1 MDLEDDT
8 TVLTTLRSFNTF
20 VSRPERA
27 QLQSERSAGSANL
40 QNQYKR
46 HGGISIKQLIR
57 RLASIRIT
65 SPSTNLSL
73 FTNNF
78 YKSVIPAVYTMD
90 LEDDTTVLT
99 TLRSFNTFVSRPER
113 AQLQSERSAGS
124 ANLQNQYKRQM
135 ERLEAAERVHTQ
147 HLYLQLDQ
155 EKKQMERSHKRAR
168 FELEKAVSESARD
181 LGHEVDRNQELLG
194 RIRKLE
200 EREAEDKTKLSE
212 QVEGNS
218 ALCKKL
224 EDLNKKLEDRDNLLN
239 AANQT
244 ITSLKD
250 EIRDLTQKI
259 QNQDL
264 TISTQTLENQELQE
278 QLDLQQRKYQD
289 VFQHCQSLQDAQSS
303 CSEHIIKIK
312 ELETRLSLQEQDIV
326 IVKNVKSEVARL
338 PDLQKELKRLRD
350 DNAFLRENRE
360 NCGLLKEKMEGLRSK
375 LERMEKT
382 KEELINMELQNERLA
397 EKLQAWEFLG
407 QSTGLNIRKPED
419 LSREVIQI
427 HQREITLKE
436 QNYALSSRMRS
447 LERSQSELQAE
458 MTQQSSK
465 SLEEQKK
472 REAQESL
479 VRMLQRRV
487 LLLTKERDG
496 MRAILE
502 SYDGEL
508 APSEYSPILAK
519 RLREAEEILQRTQS
533 HNTDMEAQLTKA
545 QEEMGAL
552 KLQLQTVELELETV
566 KKQQVSAADSCSSA
580 TKEEVNILRQKIE
593 DLEKERQRLEE
604 QNNILE
610 MRLERHNLQGDYDP
624 VKTRVVHLKMNPTA
638 AAKQQRQQDVEAL
651 REEVTRLRELVRS
664 LQDGGAVGLLQSDS
678 CMTTGLNLG
687 LPPSKEVL
695 DLRKQMESS
704 ELRNQRLKEVFQKKI
719 QEFRTVCYVLTGY
732 QIDITTENQYR
743 LTSFYAEHMEDSLL
757 FKKGS
762 NGSMQLMET
771 EFSKTLGEMV
781 ALHLH
786 HQKSIPAFLS
796 AVTLDLFSRQTTI

>member
-1 MDLEDDT
+1 MAKNNNDT

-20 VSRPERA
+20 ISRPERS
-27 QLQSERSAGSANL
+27 QLQSERSAESG
-40 QNQYKR
+40 
-46 HGGISIKQLIR
+46 
-57 RLASIRIT
+57 
-65 SPSTNLSL
+65 
-73 FTNNF
+73 
-78 YKSVIPAVYTMD
+78 
-90 LEDDTTVLT
+90 
-99 TLRSFNTFVSRPER
+99 
-113 AQLQSERSAGS
+113 
-124 ANLQNQYKRQM
+124 NLQNQYKRQM
-135 ERLEAAERVHTQ
+135 ELLEAAERVHTQ
-147 HLYLQLDQ
+147 HRYLQLDQ
-155 EKKQMERSHKRAR
+155 EKKQMELSHKRAR

-200 EREAEDKTKLSE
+200 ERETEAKKNLSE
-212 QVEGNS
+212 QLEENS
-218 ALCKKL
+218 SLCKKV
-224 EDLNKKLEDRDNLLN
+224 EGLNKKLEERDTLLN

-250 EIRDLTQKI
+250 EIRDLRQNI
-259 QNQDL
+259 QNQEL

-278 QLDLQQRKYQD
+278 QLDLQRRKYQE
-289 VFQHCQSLQDAQSS
+289 VFQRCQSLQDAQSS

-312 ELETRLSLQEQDIV
+312 ELETRLALQEQDIV

-338 PDLQKELKRLRD
+338 PDLEKDLKRLRD
-350 DNAFLRENRE
+350 ENAFLRESRE
-360 NCGLLKEKMEGLRSK
+360 NCSLLKEKVEGLRSK

-382 KEELINMELQNERLA
+382 KEELVNMEL
-397 EKLQAWEFLG
+397 EKEVNCVSPFIYSLL
-407 QSTGLNIRKPED
+407 KPED

-427 HQREITLKE
+427 QQREITLKE
-436 QNYALSSRMRS
+436 QNYALGSRVRS
-447 LERSQSELQAE
+447 LERSQSTLLAE

-465 SLEEQKK
+465 IMEEQNK

-479 VRMLQRRV
+479 VRRLQRRV
-487 LLLTKERDG
+487 LLLTKERNG

-502 SYDGEL
+502 SYDSEL
-508 APSEYSPILAK
+508 APSEYSPQLAN
-519 RLREAEEILQRTQS
+519 RLKEAEEVLQRTQN
-533 HNTDMEAQLTKA
+533 HNMDMEVLTFSLF
-545 QEEMGAL
+545 Q
-552 KLQLQTVELELETV
+552 VELELETA
-566 KKQQVSAADSCSSA
+566 KKEQVSAADSCSSA

-604 QNNILE
+604 QNNNLE

-638 AAKQQRQQDVEAL
+638 AAKQQRQQDVEVL

-664 LQDGGAVGLLQSDS
+664 LQDGGAVGLSQ
-678 CMTTGLNLG
+678 
-687 LPPSKEVL
+687 

-704 ELRNQRLKEVFQKKI
+704 KLTNQRLKEVFQKKI

-732 QIDITTENQYR
+732 QIDITIENQYR
-743 LTSFYAEHMEDSLL
+743 LTSVYAEHMEDSLL
-757 FKKGS
+757 FRKGS
-762 NGSMQLMET
+762 NGNMQLMET